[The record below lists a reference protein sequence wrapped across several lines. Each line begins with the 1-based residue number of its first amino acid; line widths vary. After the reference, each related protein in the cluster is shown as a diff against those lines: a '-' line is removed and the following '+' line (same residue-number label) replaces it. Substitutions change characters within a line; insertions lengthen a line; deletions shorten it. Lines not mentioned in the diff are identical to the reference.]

1 MEVVEKKANGTV
13 EYRYVHNRAYQDVQS
28 QFESCVASMDPN
40 RLVVL
45 LQHNPYHISTLLQV
59 SEIAKQESDHATS
72 GDLLERAL
80 FSLGRAVHSTFAKN
94 LSEGKARLD
103 FNRPEN
109 REFWLASWK
118 YMQNLSMRAT
128 SRSGSIRNLACP

>member
-1 MEVVEKKANGTV
+1 MEIVEKNADGTV

-59 SEIAKQESDHATS
+59 SEIAKQ
-72 GDLLERAL
+72 
-80 FSLGRAVHSTFAKN
+80 
-94 LSEGKARLD
+94 
-103 FNRPEN
+103 
-109 REFWLASWK
+109 
-118 YMQNLSMRAT
+118 
-128 SRSGSIRNLACP
+128 